1 MVEIVPS
8 DTESEEMV
16 NVDPQERRNTAWVEF
31 TPPTPG
37 AKPEIVR
44 MLKKSDVPK
53 VIYIRN
59 SGDLI
64 R

>member
-1 MVEIVPS
+1 MVEVLPS
-8 DTESEEMV
+8 DSESEEMV
-16 NVDPQERRNTAWVEF
+16 NYEPQEKRNTAWVEF
-31 TPPTPG
+31 TPSTPG